1 MKRNL
6 LKVALDETFP
16 YIIVIGVIGLGLYL
30 NALIV
35 QDTITLRQ
43 AEIIGYVLLT
53 ILITL
58 EIVSLIFLKTI
69 EVEKRT
75 LISTIADKDK
85 KIEEFEKELERL
97 KIED

>member
-1 MKRNL
+1 MKRKL